1 MQVDITR
8 KETVL
13 VQQQRAIDAYM
24 LTVKLVTVVIQR
36 CHDKLKTVYS
46 TNKATQSL
54 MTDLIQLLIII
65 LCESMFKLFVLYVF
79 VE

>member
-13 VQQQRAIDAYM
+13 VQQQRAIDVYM
-24 LTVKLVTVVIQR
+24 LTVKLVAIVIQR

-46 TNKATQSL
+46 TNTIFDDRSDSV
-54 MTDLIQLLIII
+54 TDNNP
-65 LCESMFKLFVLYVF
+65 M
-79 VE
+79 